1 MLRRIIGALLLK
13 DEIYEEIEADRGAT
27 IQAVLVVVLSQLA
40 TSIWYLVMF
49 GWEITVLVALMHM
62 SEMEQF
68 SAA

>member
-40 TSIWYLVMF
+40 ISVWFLVLLENSNSSIPVSF
-49 GWEITVLVALMHM
+49 
-62 SEMEQF
+62 F
-68 SAA
+68 FD